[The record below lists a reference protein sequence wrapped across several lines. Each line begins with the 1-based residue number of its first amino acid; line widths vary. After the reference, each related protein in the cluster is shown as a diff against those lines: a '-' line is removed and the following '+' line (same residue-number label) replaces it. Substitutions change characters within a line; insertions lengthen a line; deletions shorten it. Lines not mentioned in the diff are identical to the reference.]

1 MALCAYPELMEDSK
15 FPEDAK
21 SRAQR
26 ILNACGGKSVG
37 AYSDSTG
44 LEVVKNDI
52 ADFIS
57 KRDGGIPC
65 NPDDIFLTTGAS
77 AGIKIIMELL
87 LNAPGEKQSGFMIP
101 IPQYPLYSATITEYN
116 AEKVRYITLCSSHIG
131 MGLQSDC
138 CCIL

>member
-21 SRAQR
+21 NRAQR

-52 ADFIS
+52 ADFVS

-77 AGIKIIMELL
+77 AGIKVEELFKKAVQL
-87 LNAPGEKQSGFMIP
+87 STSL
-101 IPQYPLYSATITEYN
+101 
-116 AEKVRYITLCSSHIG
+116 
-131 MGLQSDC
+131 
-138 CCIL
+138 